1 MTSNKERELI
11 KRVNVAVPDANSA
24 PIVGR
29 AYRGIST
36 VDPNRKNFRLYDL
49 ELIKQDLIN
58 HFHIR
63 QGEKLENP
71 EFGTIIWDVIFEQLT
86 DDLKEAISE
95 NVTTIVNYDP
105 RIVVNQ
111 ITVDSYENGI
121 QIECDL
127 TYLPYNISESLQLQF
142 DRNNGLIS

>member
-1 MTSNKERELI
+1 MTAIEKNLI
-11 KRVNVAVPDANSA
+11 KRVSVPGPRQTKEAITS
-24 PIVGR
+24 R
-29 AYRGIST
+29 AYRGTST
-36 VDPNRKNFRLYDL
+36 VDNNRKNPRLYDL

-71 EFGTIIWDVIFEQLT
+71 NFGTIIWDVIFEPLT
-86 DDLKEAISE
+86 DDLKEAIAT

-111 ITVDSYENGI
+111 VTVDSYESGI

-127 TYLPYNISESLQLQF
+127 TYLPYNISESMQLRF
-142 DRNNGLIS
+142 DQNNSLIS